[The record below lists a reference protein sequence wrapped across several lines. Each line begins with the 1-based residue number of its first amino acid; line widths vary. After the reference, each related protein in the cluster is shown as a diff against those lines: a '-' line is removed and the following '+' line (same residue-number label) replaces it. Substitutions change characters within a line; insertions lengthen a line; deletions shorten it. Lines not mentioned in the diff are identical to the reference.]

1 MSKIEHDK
9 YYTPLEV
16 VQHVVNTTK
25 SVCIDVSE
33 VIEPSAGNGAFI
45 EALENSFNTTL
56 KFYDLYPEN
65 NKVLEQDFL
74 SLESEYKQG
83 RLIIGNPPFGSR
95 NSLILKF
102 FKKAITLGDYVAFI
116 LPISQ
121 LNNTKQLYEFDLVHS
136 EDLGTREYSGVD
148 LHCCFNI
155 YKRPENGLNSKPK
168 APSIDGLEVIEYRR
182 DKDDSY
188 RKKVKDGYFHSIGS
202 WGNGSVGVIPKHV
215 GYYSMELYF
224 YSEDQKIK
232 DIVLGVDWKEEVSS
246 ISGKKLPK
254 GLALE
259 IINNKLNCC
268 QEDKGEFDE

>member
-65 NKVLEQDFL
+65 NKVLKQDFL
-74 SLESEYKQG
+74 SSESEYKQG
-83 RLIIGNPPFGSR
+83 RLVIGNPPFGSR
-95 NSLILKF
+95 NSLIIKF

-116 LPISQ
+116 LPTSQ
-121 LNNTKQLYEFDLVHS
+121 LNNTKQLYEFDLIYS
-136 EDLGTREYSGVD
+136 KDLGANKYSGVD

-155 YKRPENGLNSKPK
+155 YKRPEKGLNSKPK

-202 WGNGSVGVIPKHV
+202 WGNGSVGITPKHI

-224 YSEDQKIK
+224 YSDNQKII
-232 DIVLGVDWKEEVSS
+232 DVVMSIDWRDEVKS

-259 IINNKLNCC
+259 IIQSKLSTVMG
-268 QEDKGEFDE
+268 DLK